1 MHHFAVALGAITLAL
16 ALNNIF
22 SETIIFEN
30 DNGGLLSFTK
40 YYGGNDDYKFA
51 TDCEEFCIEDGY
63 VYYFKVSQW
72 LAGVL
77 LVIYAVTD
85 RLYRVAAF
93 FALSLAVAS
102 ILFLINGFDKA
113 DDLSFGVVSVVEFVI
128 LGVVLM
134 VGFIVALILRP
145 NDSDV
150 VHPMVAVA
158 WFYVGLAYVY
168 LAAEIYFWEKKFVG
182 VENRFIAFGSTT
194 TKVEFTGGNSAGY
207 IYIFF
212 KDTTDEFDFTVVD
225 FDVPLAILLALF
237 AGSLM
242 FKYLYK
248 DIKYVVTFFATVLIM
263 ASSYFVVDA
272 STMYI
277 SLEGNRLETESTTLA
292 VEGGIHFVVFLVLV
306 PLAVIWLDVKGDSVN
321 AFQLIDV

>member
-22 SETIIFEN
+22 SETIIFED

-40 YYGGNDDYKFA
+40 KYSGDDNSKQA
-51 TDCEEFCIEDGY
+51 TDCGEFCIEDGY
-63 VYYFKVSQW
+63 VYFFKVSQW
-72 LAGVL
+72 LAGVF
-77 LVIYAVTD
+77 LVVYGVTD
-85 RLYRVAAF
+85 RLYRVAAV

-128 LGVVLM
+128 LGGVLM
-134 VGFIVALILRP
+134 VGFIVALILRQ

-168 LAAEIYFWEKKFVG
+168 LVAEIYFWEKKFDEIDGTIV
-182 VENRFIAFGSTT
+182 FGSTT
-194 TKVEFTGGNSAGY
+194 SKIEIDIMIIVLFEDISSA
-207 IYIFF
+207 FF
-212 KDTTDEFDFTVVD
+212 DQISVPIAD

-263 ASSYFVVDA
+263 ASSYFVIDA

-277 SLEGNRLETESTTLA
+277 SLGGNRLETESTTLM
-292 VEGGIHFVVFLVLV
+292 VEGGIQFVVFLVLV
-306 PLAVIWLDVKGDSVN
+306 PLAVIWLDVKGNSSDYK
-321 AFQLIDV
+321 FLGI